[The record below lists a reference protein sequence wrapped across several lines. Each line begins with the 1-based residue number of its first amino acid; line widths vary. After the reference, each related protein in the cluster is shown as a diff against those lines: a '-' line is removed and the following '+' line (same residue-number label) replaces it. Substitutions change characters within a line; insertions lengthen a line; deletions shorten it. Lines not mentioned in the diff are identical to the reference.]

1 MRPLNINASSCTDIF
16 IHTNAPQRTG
26 THYSHTHARLHSPS
40 KWASKKSVTMINVYC
55 SWHFVR
61 SSLTWMWLINR
72 VRHKKCKATHIW
84 RWDQQW
90 SRAERRRAG
99 PISLLTGDQPLHS
112 EKKKKMLQTKPWP
125 YRQSG
130 SSQSN
135 YTSCRLMQILT
146 NKQTT
151 LRC

>member
-1 MRPLNINASSCTDIF
+1 MRRLNISASSRTDIF
-16 IHTNAPQRTG
+16 MRTSAPQRTG

-40 KWASKKSVTMINVYC
+40 IKQASKKSVTMICVYC

-72 VRHKKCKATHIW
+72 VRHKKCKAAHIW

-99 PISLLTGDQPLHS
+99 PSSADWRSASAPERGLTGKAGVPRPITQAA
-112 EKKKKMLQTKPWP
+112 
-125 YRQSG
+125 G
-130 SSQSN
+130 SRK
-135 YTSCRLMQILT
+135 YAFT
-146 NKQTT
+146 NKQTS